1 MVRTRAGLSW
11 LLLLLPCCVGAG
23 SAQSPPRDTARPS
36 AATGEAGAFSAFDR
50 FFDARL
56 AEQGIVGASF
66 VLLRDHRVAHART
79 FGFADLA
86 SRQPV
91 DSETI
96 FHWASITKT
105 FTAIAIMQLRDR
117 GLLSLDDPIV
127 KYLPELRQVHNPYG
141 PMDAI
146 TLRMLMSH
154 SAGFRMATWP
164 WGGDQDWHPF
174 EPPGWPQ
181 VAAMLPYTRIE
192 FPPGSKYSYSNPGII
207 FLGRVIEALT
217 GDDYEV
223 YIDKNVLKPL
233 GMSRAYFDTSPYHLR
248 PHRSHSYFWKNGAP
262 VEARFD
268 FDTGIT
274 ASNGGLNAPLTDMAK
289 YMDFLVG
296 NPSRQAVFDGV
307 LRRASLEE
315 MWKPA
320 VAVERPDAPGA
331 KMGLCFFL
339 EEHGGLPFVA
349 HSGGQN
355 AFISHFYVNVA
366 SRTAYVVAFN
376 TVAEP
381 VGPDGKG
388 DTRRIDRDVRDYVV
402 KNVIPVLT
410 AR

>member
-1 MVRTRAGLSW
+1 MACARAGLPW
-11 LLLLLPCCVGAG
+11 LLLLLPGFLVA
-23 SAQSPPRDTARPS
+23 AQSPSPDAARP
-36 AATGEAGAFSAFDR
+36 AAGPAAGAMAAFDR

-56 AEQGIVGASF
+56 AGQGIVGASF
-66 VLLRDHRVAHART
+66 MLLHDHQLAHARPY
-79 FGFADLA
+79 GLADLA
-86 SRQPV
+86 SQRPV
-91 DSETI
+91 DADTI

-117 GLLSLDDPIV
+117 GLLSLDDPVV
-127 KYLPELRQVHNPYG
+127 KYLPELRQVYNPYG

-154 SAGFRMATWP
+154 SAGFRAATWP
-164 WGGDQDWHPF
+164 WGGGEAWHPF
-174 EPPGWPQ
+174 EPPGWAQ
-181 VAAMLPYTRIE
+181 VAAMLPYTKIE

-207 FLGRVIEALT
+207 FLGRVIELLT

-223 YIDKNVLKPL
+223 YVDKNILKPL
-233 GMSRAYFDTSPYHLR
+233 AMSRAFFDTSPYHLR
-248 PHRSHSYFWKNGAP
+248 AHRSHSYFWKDGAP

-274 ASNGGLNAPLTDMAK
+274 VSNGGLNAPLADMAK

-296 NPSRQAVFDGV
+296 DPARQVVYDGV

-315 MWKPA
+315 MWRP
-320 VAVERPDAPGA
+320 VVPVEGGDEPGA
-331 KMGLCFFL
+331 RMGLCFFL
-339 EEHGGLPFVA
+339 EEHGGLRFVA
-349 HSGGQN
+349 HSGSQN
-355 AFISHFYVNVA
+355 GFISHFYVNVA
-366 SRTAYVVAFN
+366 TRTAYIVAFN

-388 DTRRIDRDVRDYVV
+388 DARQVDRDVRDYVV
-402 KNVIPVLT
+402 TNVIPALA

>member
-1 MVRTRAGLSW
+1 MVRTRTCLALSGLLVPA
-11 LLLLLPCCVGAG
+11 LLAIA
-23 SAQSPPRDTARPS
+23 SAQSSSRD
-36 AATGEAGAFSAFDR
+36 AAPALAAFDT

-56 AEQGIVGASF
+56 ADQGIVGASF
-66 VLLRDHRVAHART
+66 VLLRDHRAVHAHT
-79 FGFADLA
+79 FGLADLA
-86 SRQPV
+86 ARRPV
-91 DSETI
+91 DADTI

-117 GLLSLDDPIV
+117 GRLSLDDPIV

-141 PMDAI
+141 PMEAI

-164 WGGDQDWHPF
+164 WGGDEAWHPF
-174 EPPGWPQ
+174 EPPHWSQ
-181 VAAMLPYTRIE
+181 LAAMLPYTRIE
-192 FPPGSKYSYSNPGII
+192 FPPGSRYSYSNPGIV
-207 FLGRVIEALT
+207 FLGRVIEELT

-233 GMSRAYFDTSPYHLR
+233 EMYRSHFDTTPYYLL
-248 PHRSHSYFWKNGAP
+248 PYRSHSYFWKNGAP

-274 ASNGGLNAPLTDMAK
+274 VSNGGLNAPLTDMAK
-289 YMDFLVG
+289 YMDFLIG
-296 NPSRQAVFDGV
+296 NPARQAAYDGV
-307 LRRASLEE
+307 LRRSSLEE
-315 MWKPA
+315 MWKP
-320 VAVERPDAPGA
+320 VVPVEGADEGGA

-355 AFISHFYVNVA
+355 GFISHFYVNVN

-381 VGPDGKG
+381 VGPDGRG
-388 DTRRIDRDVRDYVV
+388 NTRLVDREVRDYVV
-402 KNVIPVLT
+402 KNVIPALA